1 MPKYYTPPGTH
12 TLISIIRCRY
22 FNYNVTSFFQ
32 RVSCQ
37 RYQRILKTA
46 YIWKTNHR
54 FRYAFTEAHWEN
66 NWKKKKG
73 KKSFNRSFSKT
84 LISALKTLDTHN
96 ICNRSSPLDVRKDS
110 VFTLSSCVFQTWRS
124 FKNIKSNY
132 WISFAFST
140 GNNWWVC
147 HVVTCWLHP
156 AVFKHLKQGFD
167 ISLIFKI
174 LNILQVWNTAC

>member
-22 FNYNVTSFFQ
+22 FNYNVTSFFKLFPARGIREFWKQLTFGKLTIVSGMLLQ
-32 RVSCQ
+32 R
-37 RYQRILKTA
+37 LTEKT
-46 YIWKTNHR
+46 
-54 FRYAFTEAHWEN
+54 TE
-66 NWKKKKG
+66 KKKG

-147 HVVTCWLHP
+147 HVVTHWLHP